1 MTKKQKLFCQMD
13 TVYFLNEASV
23 SNFVSLFSEKLIL
36 WNLKIEL
43 RQYLKL
49 VAKWTLLSAKY
60 EMKNIYI
67 FFFASI

>member
-43 RQYLKL
+43 RQ
-49 VAKWTLLSAKY
+49 
-60 EMKNIYI
+60 NI
-67 FFFASI
+67 